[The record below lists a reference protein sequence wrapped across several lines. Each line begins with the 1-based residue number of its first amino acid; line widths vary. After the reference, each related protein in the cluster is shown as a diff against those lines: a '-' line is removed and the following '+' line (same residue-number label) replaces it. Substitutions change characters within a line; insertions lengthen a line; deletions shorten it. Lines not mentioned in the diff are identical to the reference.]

1 MAASLELA
9 TALGGARPHAG
20 RSSVLVWWLFAVHE
34 GQWSVWPQP
43 ESIHWAQTGL
53 PTQCHPVWH
62 LHWWVASP
70 SADHGSSCWGADPAP
85 EAHRPCVCWWH
96 LSLGWQPSTPASSHW
111 CLGWL
116 LCHITHE
123 ISVAKTKV
131 MVVSR
136 SLARSPSP
144 AAVVFTCNGLLVQHV
159 DTFKY
164 LGLHF
169 HTSGD
174 ISHLITP
181 LKAKAAGSWAVVQQ
195 RHSQLQC
202 GSTVNLKLFL
212 LQGILV
218 PSLHYGCELWGMHTP
233 RGAAQRARVAL
244 QSIYDRYLRHICGVK
259 YATPSAMLLEELGLS
274 PLQVF
279 LWRRTLEFWNKIA
292 ASPVGSLFHTIL
304 IVRSGVSE
312 ILQHALQLLAWRLRE
327 ALVVH
332 LMQILSLACLFV
344 ISVIWSW
351 RAIWA
356 PIIMFFAINSL
367 MWSREWPR
375 DCLRLIEVM
384 YARTPFTQFLV
395 SRAAKSTA
403 ITCLRVKARTKKDSK
418 MTWKEYRMSWTT
430 LVCN

>member
-1 MAASLELA
+1 
-9 TALGGARPHAG
+9 
-20 RSSVLVWWLFAVHE
+20 
-34 GQWSVWPQP
+34 
-43 ESIHWAQTGL
+43 
-53 PTQCHPVWH
+53 
-62 LHWWVASP
+62 
-70 SADHGSSCWGADPAP
+70 
-85 EAHRPCVCWWH
+85 
-96 LSLGWQPSTPASSHW
+96 
-111 CLGWL
+111 
-116 LCHITHE
+116 
-123 ISVAKTKV
+123 
-131 MVVSR
+131 
-136 SLARSPSP
+136 
-144 AAVVFTCNGLLVQHV
+144 
-159 DTFKY
+159 
-164 LGLHF
+164 
-169 HTSGD
+169 
-174 ISHLITP
+174 
-181 LKAKAAGSWAVVQQ
+181 
-195 RHSQLQC
+195 
-202 GSTVNLKLFL
+202 
-212 LQGILV
+212 
-218 PSLHYGCELWGMHTP
+218 MHTP
-233 RGAAQRARVAL
+233 RGEAQKARVAL

-274 PLQVF
+274 PLQIF
-279 LWRRTLEFWNKIA
+279 WWRRTLEFWNKIA

-356 PIIMFFAINSL
+356 PIIMFFAINTL